1 MHAENAIVF
10 ESGSGRLA
18 VKAGVEQ
25 MVAEGK
31 DDSDDERSG
40 HQTRRRPVELCH
52 LHEQPSVGRDR
63 SLVDENKS
71 VETVA
76 FTRR

>member
-25 MVAEGK
+25 VVAEGK
-31 DDSDDERSG
+31 DDSDDERSD
-40 HQTRRRPVELCH
+40 H
-52 LHEQPSVGRDR
+52 
-63 SLVDENKS
+63 
-71 VETVA
+71 
-76 FTRR
+76 